1 MKLKRHGAVL
11 ATITATALALTAC
24 GSNPTPSG
32 GGGNA
37 AGGSSSA
44 NGGPAVACGGKQ
56 NLAGEGSTAQKN
68 AIDVFVQAY
77 QAKCPGSNVA
87 YNPTGSGAGV
97 KQFNAGLVDFGGSD
111 SALNAANGEVAAA
124 QTRCKGNPAWNL
136 PMVFGPVALAYKLN
150 GVDKLVLNGDVTA
163 KIFSGAIKTWNDPAI
178 AALNS
183 GAQLPATPINVIYRS
198 DSSGTT
204 DNFQQYLTAAGKGA
218 WTKPAGKT
226 FNGGVGTGSNGSA
239 GVAQSIA
246 GADGT
251 IGYIEL
257 AYAQD
262 NKLSMAQLDSGSGP
276 VQLSEDSVGKA
287 ISGAQVSGQGNDLR
301 LDLKSVYGG
310 NTAGAYPLILATY
323 EIVCSKGYDPAVSQA
338 VKAFLTTAATSG
350 QDNLPDA
357 GSAKLP
363 AEFQQKLMT
372 AIQAIG

>member
-1 MKLKRHGAVL
+1 VKLKRHGAVL

-32 GGGNA
+32 GGSE
-37 AGGSSSA
+37 AGGSSAS
-44 NGGPAVACGGKQ
+44 NGPAPNCGGKQ

-77 QAKCPGSNVA
+77 QAKCPGFNVA

-111 SALNAANGEVAAA
+111 SALKADAGEVAAA
-124 QTRCKGNPAWNL
+124 QARCKGNEAWNL

-150 GVDKLVLNGDVTA
+150 GVDKLVLNGEVTA

-178 AALNS
+178 AALNN
-183 GAQLPATPINVIYRS
+183 GVQLPATPINVIYRS

-204 DNFQQYLTAAGKGA
+204 DNFQQYLAAAGKGA

-226 FNGGVGTGSNGSA
+226 FNGSVGTGSNGSA

-276 VQLSEDSVGKA
+276 VELTDDSVGKA
-287 ISGAQVSGQGNDLR
+287 ISGAQFTGQGNDLR

-310 NTAGAYPLILATY
+310 NTADAYPLILATY

-338 VKAFLTTAATSG
+338 VKAFLTVAATDG

-363 AEFQQKLMT
+363 AEVQQKLLT